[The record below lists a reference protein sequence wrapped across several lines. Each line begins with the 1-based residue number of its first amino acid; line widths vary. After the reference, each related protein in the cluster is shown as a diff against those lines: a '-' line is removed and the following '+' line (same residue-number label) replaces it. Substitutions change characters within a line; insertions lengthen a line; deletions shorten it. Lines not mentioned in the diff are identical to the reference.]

1 MSSFSKIP
9 LWRCSLN
16 VFVIVFVFVFVFLVT
31 LDKYLKG
38 HNFQRSL
45 FEGKCLCICLCVCLC
60 HCLCLCFR
68 GQKYQDRPLK
78 LFSKCICHHHCF
90 CLCHCICLCLGQVIS
105 HKHSDQMSQMSW
117 VTLLC
122 SQWNV
127 WEDTFL
133 DTSVYY
139 TLLNRVS
146 LYLLLIKAWVKNSDS
161 IINWYS
167 NNKIYTTRNTSF
179 CREIRW
185 LPAQAN
191 TQLLKYDLPT
201 CPYMPIYGL
210 TLRIGR
216 GPAGNGQILVFV
228 SLFCSAY

>member
-1 MSSFSKIP
+1 MITFAFVFVFAIVFVFVSEVKSIKIA
-9 LWRCSLN
+9 LWSCSLN
-16 VFVIVFVFVFVFLVT
+16 VFAIIIVFVFVTVFVFVLVRSYLINT
-31 LDKYLKG
+31 LIRCLKCPG
-38 HNFQRSL
+38 SF
-45 FEGKCLCICLCVCLC
+45 CCVLNEMSEKT
-60 HCLCLCFR
+60 LTRKF
-68 GQKYQDRPLK
+68 
-78 LFSKCICHHHCF
+78 
-90 CLCHCICLCLGQVIS
+90 LG
-105 HKHSDQMSQMSW
+105 
-117 VTLLC
+117 
-122 SQWNV
+122 
-127 WEDTFL
+127 TF
-133 DTSVYY
+133 VYY